1 MKAVTANR
9 LTDGK
14 VVYRTPEGAWSP
26 EASEAEHLADDAAAD
41 AALNAALRDVLTVVG
56 PYLIEIEPEAGFT
69 PAGRKHVRETIRLSG
84 PTTGST
90 KAMPGGQHVSV

>member
-14 VVYRTPEGAWSP
+14 VVYRTPDGVWSP
-26 EASEAEHLADDAAAD
+26 DPAQAARLADADAQ
-41 AALNAALRDVLTVVG
+41 AALNAAQDDSLTIVG
-56 PYLIEIEPEAGFT
+56 AYLIEVGEAEAFT

-90 KAMPGGQHVSV
+90 RALPGGSHVPV

>member
-14 VVYRTPEGAWSP
+14 VVYRTPAGGWS
-26 EASEAEHLADDAAAD
+26 EDAGVAERLSEPYAD
-41 AALNAALRDVLTVVG
+41 AALEAGSRDVLTVVG
-56 PYLIEIEPEAGFT
+56 AYLIEIEDAEPFT
-69 PAGRKHVRETIRLSG
+69 PGGRRHIRETIRLAG

-90 KAMPGGQHVSV
+90 KALPGASHVSV